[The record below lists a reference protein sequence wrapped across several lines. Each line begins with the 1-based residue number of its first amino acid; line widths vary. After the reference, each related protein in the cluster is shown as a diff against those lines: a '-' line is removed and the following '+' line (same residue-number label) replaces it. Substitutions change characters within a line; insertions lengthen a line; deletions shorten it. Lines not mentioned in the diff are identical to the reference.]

1 VRLWPRPTSFLAGW
15 GDCLAQEQGPRGPPQ
30 DMRHLTFSL
39 EKHENQRVTIVIVAI
54 NHYQTLT
61 IHIFPQNKKPSNC
74 SDRFLLQCSFPVIDV
89 QNSPDSQDS
98 DALSWLQPKVG
109 NSIFQAGLELRGLGY
124 IIYEVNEV
132 TWGNPPKKKILLCE
146 SLLNHTLLVVFY
158 WYLWHLVYLYI
169 TILVDVL

>member
-1 VRLWPRPTSFLAGW
+1 
-15 GDCLAQEQGPRGPPQ
+15 
-30 DMRHLTFSL
+30 MRHLTFSL

-61 IHIFPQNKKPSNC
+61 IHILPQNKKPSNC
-74 SDRFLLQCSFPVIDV
+74 NDGFLLQCSFPVIDV

-124 IIYEVNEV
+124 IIYEV
-132 TWGNPPKKKILLCE
+132 T
-146 SLLNHTLLVVFY
+146 
-158 WYLWHLVYLYI
+158 
-169 TILVDVL
+169 